1 MENASKAL
9 LIAASVLVGV
19 MILSLAVYLIVS
31 FGSSAAKVNERNANQ
46 QLMEFN
52 SEYTV
57 YEGRSDI
64 TIYNIVSTANAAHQ
78 NNLEYESSNMYETYY
93 KITVYLDNVQIQDF
107 SQDELDKKIQNAG
120 YKQLYQCTE
129 IGYHTGTT
137 GRVSYIKFKTI

>member
-1 MENASKAL
+1 
-9 LIAASVLVGV
+9 

-93 KITVYLDNVQIQDF
+93 KITVYLDNVQIQ
-107 SQDELDKKIQNAG
+107 
-120 YKQLYQCTE
+120 
-129 IGYHTGTT
+129 
-137 GRVSYIKFKTI
+137 

>member
-46 QLMEFN
+46 QLIEFN

-93 KITVYLDNVQIQDF
+93 KNTVYLVNVQIHDF

-120 YKQLYQCTE
+120 YNQLYQCTE